1 MTANRDNIH
10 MHEFIG
16 TDVQIMSSTDGR
28 FNGKTARIVDETKNT
43 FRISIDGKERTIQKK
58 GTVLSMRL
66 GNENIRINTSDLMFR
81 PEDRIKKARKKKAV
95 T

>member
-1 MTANRDNIH
+1 MNATKNNIH

-16 TDVQIMSSTDGR
+16 NDVQILSSSDGR
-28 FNGKTARIVDETKNT
+28 FDGKSVKIVDETKNT
-43 FRISIDGKERTIQKK
+43 LKISLEGKERTIPKK
-58 GTVLSMRL
+58 GTVLSMRI
-66 GNENIRINTSDLMFR
+66 GNEDIRINTSDLMFR